1 MTEKKVSH
9 YRNGDIE
16 CIDAIRSALTPV
28 EFAGFCK
35 GNVLKYVWRE
45 QHKGGSI
52 DLAKALDYL
61 RWAKEAIERMEVKE
75 WTETSESES

>member
-16 CIDAIRSALTPV
+16 CIDAIRSALTPS